1 MVGIAAYLLK
11 FVAYAFQ
18 ILIFLYFNR
27 LFLSTRYLSLVLP
40 IHLIILCMMMTQL
53 NQNRNQS
60 AKINTINKV
69 EDNHGELYI

>member
-1 MVGIAAYLLK
+1 
-11 FVAYAFQ
+11 
-18 ILIFLYFNR
+18 
-27 LFLSTRYLSLVLP
+27 
-40 IHLIILCMMMTQL
+40 MMMTQL